1 MKPDS
6 LYSYDAW
13 YSGWRDTVERRL
25 LYYIDRSEPNPG
37 HRDDCPSPD
46 NGGVYI
52 PMRYS
57 LLAGGKRLRPVISM
71 AVCKMAGGCEEDV
84 LPYACAVEMIHT
96 YSLIHDDLPSMDND
110 DYRRG
115 MPSCHK
121 KFGEAVAILAGD
133 ALLNLAFEIMLDD
146 IVAGGGDKTLK
157 AKAASVIARASGAEG
172 MVGGQMEDI
181 SYETSI
187 ETDKNKAQETE
198 ARGNRL
204 KLMHSKKTG
213 MIINAAAVSSAL
225 ISGMKDKELKYI
237 CEYSESLGLAFQ
249 IKDDI
254 LDIKGNMAEMGKKTG
269 KDELAGKLTYTG
281 VYGLDIAEKML
292 LEQTRK
298 ATGAAAN
305 FGSRGIF
312 LSDLAIKLLGR
323 NG

>member
-6 LYSYDAW
+6 VYSYDAW

-25 LYYIDRSEPNPG
+25 LYYIDRREPNPG
-37 HRDDCPSPD
+37 YRDDCPSPD

-121 KFGEAVAILAGD
+121 KFGEAAAILAGD

-172 MVGGQMEDI
+172 
-181 SYETSI
+181 
-187 ETDKNKAQETE
+187 
-198 ARGNRL
+198 
-204 KLMHSKKTG
+204 
-213 MIINAAAVSSAL
+213 
-225 ISGMKDKELKYI
+225 
-237 CEYSESLGLAFQ
+237 
-249 IKDDI
+249 
-254 LDIKGNMAEMGKKTG
+254 
-269 KDELAGKLTYTG
+269 
-281 VYGLDIAEKML
+281 
-292 LEQTRK
+292 
-298 ATGAAAN
+298 
-305 FGSRGIF
+305 
-312 LSDLAIKLLGR
+312 
-323 NG
+323 